1 MKAYLDRHLPSHIV
15 QHVMTLCRTK
25 ELPPQHARRFCSFYK
40 YNKSALDHFS
50 VKDLIEDS
58 DLWLMTT
65 DEGRRRHGWLQDVY
79 PKDIKAEMLSQP
91 SLIQCR
97 HCRKNTV
104 DYFQKQTR
112 GADEPMTCFCHCLS
126 CGKRWKQ

>member
-1 MKAYLDRHLPSHIV
+1 MKAYLQRNIPSTIV
-15 QHVMTLCRTK
+15 QDVMALCQTK
-25 ELPPQHARRFCSFYK
+25 SLPQQHARRFCSNYRH
-40 YNKSALDHFS
+40 NKSALDHFS
-50 VKDLIEDS
+50 LQELIEDV
-58 DLWLMTT
+58 DLWLMATT
-65 DEGRRRHGWLQDVY
+65 EGKTRHGWLQEVY
-79 PKDIKAEMLSQP
+79 PKDIQAETLAQP